1 MFLGGYVPCNYD
13 LRCVPITTMLT
24 ATEPTTGMSL
34 LYLFL
39 YLICSEMIVLL
50 MHPMQ
55 QLRLLPPPYWTS
67 PVHC

>member
-1 MFLGGYVPCNYD
+1 MFLGGYVPCNCD